1 MYASEGEGT
10 RRQPSPVQLQSE
22 EPEPALPVKQAKP
35 RPRPVAQG
43 AVRKS
48 PSAPKTPPRRKSR
61 SSSEKTPRHKK
72 KRTHSESER
81 ESGDP
86 STTTD
91 DGQVSNVEEQRTLK
105 RHRASTVTSQSNPSG
120 AQEAPAGPG
129 SEDEYDSAGEGR
141 WAADGMD
148 LDEPDADEIERRDL
162 EEAKRRSLQDARINA
177 QGALS
182 TPGASGSRDR
192 SGTVTQQRRS
202 ERPST
207 EAGTGT
213 TSGKPTS
220 RAPSTPRRAN
230 PAVRGSTAAPPSRSG
245 SVSQPAH
252 PGRREHSIAPTSR
265 SGSIAPRQ
273 GSASRAGLTAPVEAP
288 LRHPGHMRD
297 PPEPISEHA
306 DEDQDAD
313 GEQDEEEDGRDAAGQ
328 VTTDDE
334 EDRVASSS
342 LTSIGDE
349 DQGSTHDDADQGMM
363 LDDTELVGATP
374 IAKQNTIG
382 VPRNVTQTS
391 TTGYPDSETEHYR
404 GTTQWVPS
412 SAGLRNCHCPIAK
425 QNAIGVPRNGALWHP
440 LPDSVLFCYRVM
452 AVTQTSTTG
461 YPDSETER
469 YRDNSHQE
477 NDDQP
482 VSNAAAKQSTELVG
496 PRRSPRK
503 RVQGLRGLVENATG
517 VPPSANMTS
526 STPSQ
531 ARTDRDHVDK
541 KWV

>member
-1 MYASEGEGT
+1 MIQKAKEREARLVQPEEPAEAEPSGTPEARSPQRAT
-10 RRQPSPVQLQSE
+10 RRRQLSPAQLESE
-22 EPEPALPVKQAKP
+22 EPEPTLPVKQAKP

-105 RHRASTVTSQSNPSG
+105 RQRASTVTSQSNPSG

-129 SEDEYDSAGEGR
+129 SEDEYDSAADRLAMVQLAEALEKGDGR
-141 WAADGMD
+141 ADGMD

-177 QGALS
+177 QAVLS

-202 ERPST
+202 ERPTT
-207 EAGTGT
+207 EASKGTS
-213 TSGKPTS
+213 SGKPTS

-245 SVSQPAH
+245 SVSQAAH
-252 PGRREHSIAPTSR
+252 AGRREHSVAPTSR

-273 GSASRAGLTAPVEAP
+273 RSASRAGSRAPGEAP

-313 GEQDEEEDGRDAAGQ
+313 GEQDEEEEARDATQQ

-349 DQGSTHDDADQGMM
+349 DQGSTHDDADQGMT
-363 LDDTELVGATP
+363 LDDTELVVVLVCVTP
-374 IAKQNTIG
+374 L
-382 VPRNVTQTS
+382 
-391 TTGYPDSETEHYR
+391 PDSETERYR
-404 GTTQWVPS
+404 GIMQWYARSVS
-412 SAGLRNCHCPIAK
+412 LSG
-425 QNAIGVPRNGALWHP
+425 NG
-440 LPDSVLFCYRVM
+440 
-452 AVTQTSTTG
+452 VTQTSTTG

-469 YRDNSHQE
+469 YRGTMQWYTRNRTLSGYHAMLHR
-477 NDDQP
+477 P
-482 VSNAAAKQSTELVG
+482 ALLATPIAKQ
-496 PRRSPRK
+496 
-503 RVQGLRGLVENATG
+503 NAIG
-517 VPPSANMTS
+517 VYFVIA
-526 STPSQ
+526 
-531 ARTDRDHVDK
+531 
-541 KWV
+541 